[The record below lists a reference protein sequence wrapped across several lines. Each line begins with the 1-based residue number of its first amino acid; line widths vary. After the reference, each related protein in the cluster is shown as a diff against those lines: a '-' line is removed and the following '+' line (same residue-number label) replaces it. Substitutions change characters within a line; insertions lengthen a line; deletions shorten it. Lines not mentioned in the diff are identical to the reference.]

1 MTPTRAELL
10 TELRAHRVL
19 GSAPESEHEWLLD
32 HARYAEYAAGE
43 PVLDGSLQVDDLVI
57 MLSGRYAIYVDRG
70 SGPRKVIE
78 WRGGDVGGTLPY
90 SRLVAS
96 PGPVVV
102 DEAIRTL
109 LVAKDHFPELIRV
122 CPVCTA
128 TLVHVM
134 LDRARAFSSSDW
146 QDEKLM
152 SLGRMAAGL
161 AHELG
166 NPSSAAARSA
176 QQLAVALDE
185 SERAGRVLAGQALTS
200 LQLDAMDHVHELA
213 LASTSQLFR
222 APLERVDREE
232 QFTEWLASHGVDA
245 HAGPTLADTSL
256 ELDALDTLAD
266 LLSPTELDAAIR
278 WVAAGSLTRT
288 LAKEVLSAV
297 TRVHDLVA
305 AIKRHTHMDR
315 AGGAEAVDVSVGI
328 GDVIAIAGSKSRQRH
343 VAIVTSI
350 DPTLPRVWGNV
361 GELNQV
367 WANLVDNALD
377 AATARVDIKVRHD
390 APWVTIS
397 VVDDGEGIPPEV
409 QLRMFDAFYTTK
421 PVGQGTGL
429 GLDIVQRIVGRY
441 NGVIEVKSE
450 PGRTEFL
457 IRFPVTGVGESQ
469 PGQSRVSTTSST

>member
-1 MTPTRAELL
+1 MPMTPSRDELL
-10 TELRAHRVL
+10 KELRNHRTL
-19 GSAPESEHEWLLD
+19 GSAPHGEHEWLLD
-32 HARYAEYAAGE
+32 HARYREYAVGDE
-43 PVLDGSLQVDDLVI
+43 VLDGSLQVEDLVI

-70 SGPRKVIE
+70 GGPRKVIE

-90 SRLVAS
+90 SRLAAS
-96 PGPVVV
+96 PGPVLV
-102 DEAIRTL
+102 DEDIRTL
-109 LVAKDHFPELIRV
+109 LVAKGHFPELIRA

-128 TLVHVM
+128 TMVHVM

-152 SLGRMAAGL
+152 SLGRLAAGL

-185 SERAGRVLAGQALTS
+185 SERAGRALAGQAMTS
-200 LQLDAMDHVHELA
+200 LQLDAIDHVHETA

-222 APLERVDREE
+222 APLERADREE
-232 QFTEWLASHGVDA
+232 QFAEWLAAHGVDVRS
-245 HAGPTLADTSL
+245 GPTLADTSL
-256 ELDALDTLAD
+256 ELESLDALAD
-266 LLSPTELDAAIR
+266 VLPQASLDAAIQ

-288 LAKEVLSAV
+288 LTKEVQSAA

-305 AIKRHTHMDR
+305 AIKRHTYMDR
-315 AGGAEAVDVSVGI
+315 AGGAEPVDVSVGMN
-328 GDVIAIAGSKSRQRH
+328 DVIAIAGSKARQRH
-343 VAIVTSI
+343 VAIVTHME
-350 DPTLPRVWGNV
+350 PPLPSVWANG

-377 AATARVDIKVRHD
+377 AATSRVDVTVRHD
-390 APWVTIS
+390 GPWVSIS
-397 VVDDGEGIPPEV
+397 VVDDGKGIPADV

-441 NGVIEVKSE
+441 NGVIEVNSKQ
-450 PGRTEFL
+450 GRTEFL
-457 IRFPVTGVGESQ
+457 VRFPASGGVE
-469 PGQSRVSTTSST
+469 PPPAQSLVSTT